1 MDLETVKLFSL
12 YNKTTNVKMNKFI
25 STLSNEQ
32 WEKKFDCFFPSV
44 KSLCNHIYATDINWL
59 KRFSTLREFRFIK
72 HDVFKKEIKFGE
84 VVIGDTEQYLQSR
97 AELDEIIEQFAN
109 ELTAEDLTKRLK
121 YKDPYGN
128 EHDNPFGGM
137 ILHMFNHETH
147 HRGMISVYLEQLG
160 MENDYSNLS
169 AIF

>member
-1 MDLETVKLFSL
+1 LG
-12 YNKTTNVKMNKFI
+12 
-25 STLSNEQ
+25 
-32 WEKKFDCFFPSV
+32 
-44 KSLCNHIYATDINWL
+44 
-59 KRFSTLREFRFIK
+59 EFRFIK

-97 AELDEIIEQFAN
+97 VELDEIIEQFAN

-121 YKDPYGN
+121 YKDPHGN

-160 MENDYSNLS
+160 IENDYSNLS